1 MHSGAS
7 SPLSGTVVFRAATQR
22 DAAALAPLVFASG
35 EREFRYLLGASPHEC
50 TEFLQYAI
58 ALPSGRF
65 TWRRHRVA
73 DVGGEPV
80 AVLSIQDGRA
90 NLLDDARIAHSFMR
104 HFGFART
111 IGIIPRALILDSEI
125 PAPVRKQT
133 LLAHCATRADM
144 RGTGVFSALFEDT
157 LRRQLVPAH
166 ASQDLVLDTLLS
178 NTGAAMLYRRLG
190 FVELS
195 KRPLRSKRL
204 PIELRSVRMAYR
216 GVA

>member
-1 MHSGAS
+1 MRSSAS
-7 SPLSGTVVFRAATQR
+7 SPRSGTVVFRAATQR

-35 EREFRYLLGASPHEC
+35 EREFCYMLGATPHDC
-50 TEFLQYAI
+50 IAFLRH
-58 ALPSGRF
+58 ALARPTGRF
-65 TWRRHRVA
+65 SWRRHRVA
-73 DVGGEPV
+73 EVGGQPV

-90 NLLDDARIAHSFMR
+90 NLLDDAHIALSFMR

-111 IGIIPRALILDSEI
+111 LGIIPRALILDTEI
-125 PAPVRKQT
+125 PAPVSKQT

-144 RGTGVFSALFEDT
+144 RGSGVFSALFEDT

-178 NTGAAMLYRRLG
+178 NARAAMLYRRLG

-195 KRPLRSKRL
+195 HRPLRSKRL
-204 PIELRSVRMAYR
+204 PVELRSMRMAYR